1 MSNVL
6 AQTEDILKQEIAAA
20 VVQAGLAAEEE
31 LPEVI
36 LEKPKEK
43 THGDFATNIAMQL
56 ARIAKKAPRQIA
68 DDIVAHLDQA
78 KASVASVEVAGP
90 GFINFFMKNDFLG
103 DLIPAILEAGE
114 SYGRTD
120 SGKGEK
126 VQVEFVSVNPTGD
139 LHLGHARGAAY
150 GDVFCN
156 VLDAAGYDVERE
168 YYINDAGNQVD
179 KLASSVA
186 VRYLQALGRDAVM
199 PEDGYRG
206 EDVAAIGRE
215 LAEEHGEKW
224 ADADESERYS
234 FFREYGLNHALE
246 QIRKDLADFRVH
258 FDNWFSEQSLYNDGK
273 VEAAVETLRN
283 GGYVYEEDGATWFRS
298 TDFGDDKD
306 RVLIKQD
313 GSYTYLTPDIA
324 YHKDKLE
331 RGFNKIINVWG
342 SDHHGYIAR
351 MQAAIQALGYPKDK
365 LGVKIIQ
372 IVNLFEGGEK
382 LRMSKR
388 TGNAVALRDLM
399 EEAGVDA
406 TRYFFVMRSN
416 DTQFD
421 FDLDLAR
428 SESNDNPVYYVQY
441 AHARICTML
450 KQAEEKGFADSEQF
464 DAKLLTSEKEVD
476 LLKKLGEFPQTIAE
490 AGEKHAPHK
499 VPQYVFDLASQL
511 HSFYNAEKVLDPDN
525 PERTKARIALMKA
538 VRTTLANGLGLIG
551 ITAPE
556 KM

>member
-1 MSNVL
+1 M
-6 AQTEDILKQEIAAA
+6 
-20 VVQAGLAAEEE
+20 
-31 LPEVI
+31 
-36 LEKPKEK
+36 
-43 THGDFATNIAMQL
+43 
-56 ARIAKKAPRQIA
+56 
-68 DDIVAHLDQA
+68 
-78 KASVASVEVAGP
+78 
-90 GFINFFMKNDFLG
+90 
-103 DLIPAILEAGE
+103 
-114 SYGRTD
+114 
-120 SGKGEK
+120 
-126 VQVEFVSVNPTGD
+126 
-139 LHLGHARGAAY
+139 
-150 GDVFCN
+150 
-156 VLDAAGYDVERE
+156 LDAAGYDVERE

-342 SDHHGYIAR
+342 SDHH
-351 MQAAIQALGYPKDK
+351 AISPGCRLPSRHSAIR
-365 LGVKIIQ
+365 KINW
-372 IVNLFEGGEK
+372 V
-382 LRMSKR
+382 
-388 TGNAVALRDLM
+388 
-399 EEAGVDA
+399 
-406 TRYFFVMRSN
+406 
-416 DTQFD
+416 
-421 FDLDLAR
+421 
-428 SESNDNPVYYVQY
+428 
-441 AHARICTML
+441 
-450 KQAEEKGFADSEQF
+450 
-464 DAKLLTSEKEVD
+464 
-476 LLKKLGEFPQTIAE
+476 
-490 AGEKHAPHK
+490 
-499 VPQYVFDLASQL
+499 
-511 HSFYNAEKVLDPDN
+511 
-525 PERTKARIALMKA
+525 
-538 VRTTLANGLGLIG
+538 
-551 ITAPE
+551 
-556 KM
+556 